1 MTPRV
6 LVTVRPGPT
15 LHVWWQGCEIASV
28 PLDTPAALE
37 LAAALLRE
45 ARASLARDRKALEP
59 R

>member
-1 MTPRV
+1 MM
-6 LVTVRPGPT
+6 LLTVRPGPV
-15 LHVWWQGCEIASV
+15 LHLWQDGRQIAAV

-45 ARASLARDRKALEP
+45 ARASLARDRKPAEP

>member
-1 MTPRV
+1 MTGL
-6 LVTVRPGPT
+6 LVTIRPGPV
-15 LHVWWQGCEIASV
+15 LHLWQDGQEVAAV

-45 ARASLARDRKALEP
+45 VRAALGRDRKPVEP